1 MFYVQS
7 VRNVSAICLP
17 RSLSAT
23 LTASKRTEPVTGDS
37 TLLTGQPTSRWD
49 VDLIPHT
56 SYLEPPLRFRWK
68 PINKNTN
75 TLNIGLQ
82 VFEDYSEEEQEK
94 YKEELE
100 TIKKRFS
107 HTKLKRKWVSF
118 SKVFFRLWDIYDWSE
133 KSFSPLFTGLA
144 SADNKGSLIFKTQ
157 SSKLVANLFIGC
169 IWYRNTTT
177 GPLVTACITT
187 LHRVVMGGYFRL
199 H

>member
-1 MFYVQS
+1 MD
-7 VRNVSAICLP
+7 
-17 RSLSAT
+17 
-23 LTASKRTEPVTGDS
+23 LTP
-37 TLLTGQPTSRWD
+37 LLRLW
-49 VDLIPHT
+49 
-56 SYLEPPLRFRWK
+56 WK

-75 TLNIGLQ
+75 TSNIWLQ

-187 LHRVVMGGYFRL
+187 LHRVVMGGYFRFQSAQL
-199 H
+199 FLIFPTEIKLTWRKCFFSFIAFSLRKITAGTWWFYNVFAQ